1 MAPSESKIKE
11 ACAELLKGL
20 DEDTLEYV
28 AGGLLDD
35 EDGTVLEKDDLV
47 DFVAPMLE
55 EMCGGDEDAA
65 RAKAESLWDRLAG
78 DSAAPPPAPAAAP
91 EKRAPISLG
100 GGPISALEAKTLAE
114 AAAAREAHAAPEV
127 LYDHDVGGT
136 TSAAAEKEAARAAA
150 RRALLAETAAAEAAE
165 LASEL
170 EAASERAARM
180 RIDGEA
186 TGSRLAA
193 IELGPFQL
201 PNPGGGADLLDD
213 AVLTLAPGHR
223 YGLIGRNGKGKSTLL
238 KFIASRRV
246 GGLAAD
252 VSVHYVTQ
260 EVRLTDAQEDAF
272 PAEVVLQADVERRLL
287 IADVAEMEAREA
299 REALEEKGSSGHVS
313 PREAEKRRKKLAAA
327 HERLLAMDAEGAP
340 SRASALLRNLGFSD
354 ALASRKMRAL
364 SGGWRVRV
372 ALAAA
377 LFAKPDVLLLDEPT
391 NHLSVAAVLWLAREL
406 RSSKTW
412 RTRAV
417 AVVSHDRHFLDAATT
432 DSLHIS
438 GAARRL
444 TSHGM
449 CYSAWAAKRAEQQLA
464 LERRRAT
471 REEKKKRLE
480 GYAGHGFKYGG
491 SSSQINM
498 MQRKAHEALKLE
510 EEARREAAESADLAE
525 DAELPLRLSAGGAL
539 RGQFLARLDKVSFR
553 YPNGDVT
560 LFANVDMT
568 LDSASRVCLLGENG
582 EGKTTLVKVLLGQ
595 LEPTSGVASLD
606 QGARVALVNQH
617 HADQLSYDKTPLA
630 FMLEKFPGDGGAA
643 HEREVRAH
651 LASVGVSAAQQGTP
665 SGALSGGQRS
675 RVALA
680 ATSFAKPH
688 LLVLDEPTN
697 NLDLEAVAS
706 LADAVD
712 AFEGGVVL
720 VSHDQYFVQRVAR
733 EVFVVGNGAVTKQ
746 ESFQAYRAAMEK
758 TLED

>member
-1 MAPSESKIKE
+1 MAPSESEIKE

-65 RAKAESLWDRLAG
+65 RAKAESLWDRLTAG
-78 DSAAPPPAPAAAP
+78 SAAAPPAPVAAP

-136 TSAAAEKEAARAAA
+136 TSAAAEKDAARAAA

-170 EAASERAARM
+170 EAACERAARM
-180 RIDGEA
+180 RIDGDA

-260 EVRLTDAQEDAF
+260 EVTLTDAQEDAL

-287 IADVAEMEAREA
+287 LLDVAEMEAQEALDDKAFEENSKISPEQAEA
-299 REALEEKGSSGHVS
+299 R
-313 PREAEKRRKKLAAA
+313 RKRLATA

-406 RSSKTW
+406 SVSKTW

-417 AVVSHDRHFLDAATT
+417 VVVSHDRHFLDAATT

-444 TSHGM
+444 TAHRM

-464 LERRRAT
+464 LERRRAL
-471 REEKKKRLE
+471 RDEKKKTLE

-498 MQRKAHEALKLE
+498 MQRKANEAAKLD
-510 EEARREAAESADLAE
+510 EEARKEADETADLAE
-525 DAELPLRLSAGGAL
+525 DAELPLRLSAGGTL
-539 RGQFLARLDKVSFR
+539 RGPFLARLEKVSFR
-553 YPNGDVT
+553 YPAGDKT

-595 LEPTSGVASLD
+595 LEPTAGVASLD
-606 QGARVALVNQH
+606 RGARVALVNQH
-617 HADQLSYDKTPLA
+617 HADQLAFDKTPLA

-697 NLDLEAVAS
+697 NLDLEAVAA
-706 LADAVD
+706 LADAVER
-712 AFEGGVVL
+712 FEGGVVL

-733 EVFVVGNGAVTKQ
+733 DVYVVGNGAVTKQ

>member
-1 MAPSESKIKE
+1 MAPSESEIKE

-47 DFVAPMLE
+47 YFVAPMLE

-65 RAKAESLWDRLAG
+65 RAKAESLWDRLTAG
-78 DSAAPPPAPAAAP
+78 SAAAPPAPVAAP

-136 TSAAAEKEAARAAA
+136 TSAAAEKDAARAAA

-170 EAASERAARM
+170 EAACERAARM
-180 RIDGEA
+180 RIDGDA

-260 EVRLTDAQEDAF
+260 EVTLTDAQEDAL

-287 IADVAEMEAREA
+287 LADVAEMEAQEALDDKASEENSKISPEEAEA
-299 REALEEKGSSGHVS
+299 R
-313 PREAEKRRKKLAAA
+313 RKRLAAA

-377 LFAKPDVLLLDEPT
+377 LFAKPYVLLLDEPT

-406 RSSKTW
+406 RVSKTW

-417 AVVSHDRHFLDAATT
+417 VVVSHDRHFLDAATT

-444 TSHGM
+444 TAHRM

-464 LERRRAT
+464 LERRRAL
-471 REEKKKRLE
+471 RDEKKKTLE

-498 MQRKAHEALKLE
+498 MQRKANEAAKLD
-510 EEARREAAESADLAE
+510 EEARKEADETADLAE
-525 DAELPLRLSAGGAL
+525 DAELPLRLSAGGTL
-539 RGQFLARLDKVSFR
+539 RGPFLARLEKVSFR
-553 YPNGDVT
+553 YPAGDKT

-606 QGARVALVNQH
+606 RGARVALVNQH
-617 HADQLSYDKTPLA
+617 HADQLAFDKTPLA

-697 NLDLEAVAS
+697 NLDLEAVAA
-706 LADAVD
+706 LADAVER
-712 AFEGGVVL
+712 FEGGVVL

-733 EVFVVGNGAVTKQ
+733 DVYVVGNGAVTKQ